1 MIGPIAPMSKTIAIV
16 DYGMGNLR
24 SVAHAIEFLGFST
37 AIARDG
43 DAVSQAAAIVIPG
56 VGAFKEAMRRLR
68 DMNLVEPLNEQV
80 LRAGKPVF
88 GICLGMQLMA
98 RQSTE
103 GGVSEGLGWIDGR
116 IDVIPARPGVRLPHV
131 GWNGAE
137 PRAGAVLFRNIAR
150 DAHFYFDHSYC
161 LFCDEDIAEAMTVY
175 GTSFVTAIRKDN
187 VFATQFHPEKS
198 QNNGLRVLRNFL
210 NVVAAAA

>member
-1 MIGPIAPMSKTIAIV
+1 MLSKTIAIV

-24 SVAHAIEFLGFST
+24 SVGHAVEFLGFPT
-37 AIARDG
+37 AIARNG
-43 DAVSQAAAIVIPG
+43 DTIRRAAAIVIPG
-56 VGAFKEAMRRLR
+56 VGAFKEAMDRLKAMR
-68 DMNLVEPLNEQV
+68 LVDPLNDQV
-80 LRAGKPVF
+80 VRARKPVF

-98 RQSTE
+98 RRSTE
-103 GGVSEGLGWIDGR
+103 GGVSEGLGWIDGEV
-116 IDVIPARPGVRLPHV
+116 DLIPERPGVRLPHV

-137 PRAGAVLFRNIAR
+137 PRAGALLFRNVSP

-161 LFCDEDIAEAMTVY
+161 LFCDEDVAEATSIY
-175 GTSFVTAIRKDN
+175 GTPFVTAIRKGN

-198 QNNGLRVLRNFL
+198 QNNGLRILRNFL